1 MGFTGYAAILY
12 LILLVLDIFAFKKGR
27 KISKW
32 TPFIAINAIM
42 VIGII
47 VSGYLWFTSPM

>member
-12 LILLVLDIFAFKKGR
+12 LTLLVLDIFAFTKGKKSR
-27 KISKW
+27 KW
-32 TPFIAINAIM
+32 TPFIVITAIM

-47 VSGYLWFTSPM
+47 VLGYLWFTSPM